1 MKQQSFKGMLVLVA
15 ALLLASCS
23 SFDATVA
30 SLSVGGEYHVLTYTD
45 FPDVP
50 EFGNGTIYYPQENPG
65 TVGGVAIAPGFRER
79 QSHIEWWGPRLASH
93 GFAVLILD
101 TNERGAM
108 PDARGDALL
117 AAVDVLRRESTRN
130 GSPLFGRVATDR
142 MAIMGHSMGGGGALL
157 AANEHPD
164 RIQAAIPFTPWE
176 PRALFR
182 DITAPTLVLA
192 GRVDRIA
199 GVDNHAWRHY
209 QSIPESTPKAY
220 LELEDGNHYIADTER
235 GTDLETVGRYGI
247 AWLKLYLDEDVR
259 YERFIYGDLAASDSG
274 KFSRFVT
281 SP

>member
-1 MKQQSFKGMLVLVA
+1 M
-15 ALLLASCS
+15 
-23 SFDATVA
+23 
-30 SLSVGGEYHVLTYTD
+30 
-45 FPDVP
+45 
-50 EFGNGTIYYPQENPG
+50 
-65 TVGGVAIAPGFRER
+65 
-79 QSHIEWWGPRLASH
+79 
-93 GFAVLILD
+93 
-101 TNERGAM
+101 
-108 PDARGDALL
+108 
-117 AAVDVLRRESTRN
+117 
-130 GSPLFGRVATDR
+130 
-142 MAIMGHSMGGGGALL
+142 
-157 AANEHPD
+157 
-164 RIQAAIPFTPWE
+164 
-176 PRALFR
+176 
-182 DITAPTLVLA
+182 LA